1 MSTVSENNN
10 LVSIEAQTE
19 YSITS
24 GKRETRIFL
33 KMYVD
38 AVHSGLIADLG
49 PERWTTLCVLA
60 SFMDE
65 DGECYPTQDMI
76 AKRLNISRESANR
89 RIKKLCEYRWDGKP
103 LVVKERRRHERTQQW
118 ENTVYTILPI
128 SQLAIFGNE
137 PETLEPSDV

>member
-1 MSTVSENNN
+1 MNTISENSN

-19 YSITS
+19 YLITS

-49 PERWTTLCVLA
+49 PERWTILCVLA

-76 AKRLNISRESANR
+76 AKRLNISHASANR
-89 RIKKLCEYRWDGKP
+89 RIKKLCEYRSDGRP
-103 LVVKERRRHERTQQW
+103 LVVKERRRHERTLQW
-118 ENTVYTILPI
+118 EKTVYTILPI

-137 PETLEPSDV
+137 PESISPCDA

>member
-1 MSTVSENNN
+1 MSENSN

-76 AKRLNISRESANR
+76 AKRLNISRESANIGVSR
-89 RIKKLCEYRWDGKP
+89 SYEHCLGFSKRI
-103 LVVKERRRHERTQQW
+103 
-118 ENTVYTILPI
+118 
-128 SQLAIFGNE
+128 
-137 PETLEPSDV
+137 